1 MRSMF
6 IGVMLFSLV
15 LVAPACGSVVSGMD
29 MPDSGTGG
37 SGGEVMQ
44 SDGGSSGNA
53 GSLGAAGNSPD
64 AGPTYNYEQL
74 IVGNWIGSGV
84 GGYTQM
90 LFLIDIA
97 NNSHNF
103 KGTYSTGMT
112 DIGSWQYFNNQIQT
126 FTVNQNNYKI
136 TVITHDNHVSIP
148 GYTQQ

>member
-1 MRSMF
+1 MIRSMF
-6 IGVMLFSLV
+6 FGIMLFSLA
-15 LVAPACGSVVSGMD
+15 LVGCGSVVTTD
-29 MPDSGTGG
+29 MPDSGAGG
-37 SGGEVMQ
+37 SGGEIMQ

-53 GSLGAAGNSPD
+53 GMLGTAGNNSPD

-74 IVGNWIGSGV
+74 ITGNWIGSGV
-84 GGYTQM
+84 SGYTQM
-90 LFLIDIA
+90 LFLIDVA

-103 KGTYSTGMT
+103 KGTYSTGIT
-112 DIGSWQYFNNQIQT
+112 DIGSWNYFNNQIQT